1 MAANCRVLVMAAG
14 TGGHVFP
21 ALSIARCLQRKGAEV
36 HWLATQSGM
45 ENELLQD
52 ASFPLHRITVSG
64 LRGSGMQRKLIA
76 PLMLIRALLQSM
88 RVIRSVRPDC
98 ILGMGGFVC
107 GPAGLGAKM
116 LGVPILIHEQNAVA
130 GLTNRI
136 LHKLSRKTF
145 AAFPNTFPLQAK
157 VEVTGNPVRSE
168 IEKLHSEPRAEF
180 DRFRALRI
188 LVLGGSQGALAI
200 NNVIPEVFVNWEG
213 EKPEIWHQTGAKSL
227 GATKEL
233 YESLDA
239 TESGRKCRVVAFID
253 DMTEA
258 YRWADLVICRSGA
271 STVSELAVAGL
282 PAVLVPYPYHKD
294 QQQLHNAN
302 WLVSAGAGLLVEQE
316 NFCSRN
322 LMPMLLAMDNDRSML
337 IEMRNKAR
345 SLAKVNAAE
354 HIADECLEYT
364 HED

>member
-1 MAANCRVLVMAAG
+1 MAAG

-21 ALSIARCLQRKGAEV
+21 ALSIARSLQSKGAEV

-52 ASFPLHRITVSG
+52 APFALHRITVSG
-64 LRGSGMQRKLIA
+64 LRGSGVRRKLLA
-76 PLMLIRALLQSM
+76 PLMLTRALLQSM
-88 RVIRSVRPDC
+88 QVIRSVRPDC

-107 GPAGLGAKM
+107 GPAGLGAKL
-116 LGVPILIHEQNAVA
+116 LGIPVLIHEQNAVA

-136 LHKLSRKTF
+136 LHKISRKTF
-145 AAFPNTFPLQAK
+145 AAFPNTFPLQSK
-157 VEVTGNPVRSE
+157 VEVTGNPVRAE
-168 IEKLHSEPRAEF
+168 IEQLHSETRAEF
-180 DRFRALRI
+180 DRFRPMRI

-227 GATKEL
+227 AATKEL

-239 TESGRKCRVVAFID
+239 EESGRKCRVVAFIG

-282 PAVLVPYPYHKD
+282 PAVLVPYPHHKD

-302 WLVSAGAGLLVEQE
+302 WLVSAGAGRLLEQKD
-316 NFCSRN
+316 FCSRN
-322 LMPMLLAMDNDRSML
+322 LMPMLQAMDGDRSML
-337 IEMRNKAR
+337 VEMRENAR
-345 SLAKVNAAE
+345 DLAKLNAAE
-354 HIADECLEYT
+354 HIADACLEYS
-364 HED
+364 HAE

>member
-21 ALSIARCLQRKGAEV
+21 ALSIARSLQKKGAEV

-45 ENELLQD
+45 ENELLRD
-52 ASFPLHRITVSG
+52 ASFPLHRISVSG
-64 LRGSGMQRKLIA
+64 LRGSGLRRKLMA
-76 PLMLIRALLQSM
+76 PLMLFRALVQSM
-88 RVIRSVRPDC
+88 RVIKSVRPDC

-116 LGVPILIHEQNAVA
+116 LGVPLLIHEQNAVA
-130 GLTNRI
+130 GLTNKI

-145 AAFPNTFPLQAK
+145 AAFPNTFPLQPK

-168 IEKLHSEPRAEF
+168 IEQLHSEPRAEF

-213 EKPEIWHQTGAKSL
+213 EKPEIWHQTGARSL
-227 GATKEL
+227 DATKEL
-233 YESLDA
+233 YESLAA
-239 TESGRKCRVVAFID
+239 TESSRNFRVVAFIE

-282 PAVLVPYPYHKD
+282 PAVLVPYPHHKD

-316 NFCSRN
+316 SFCSRN
-322 LMPMLLAMDNDRSML
+322 LMPMLQAMDNDRSIL
-337 IEMRNKAR
+337 AEMRDKAR

-354 HIADECLEYT
+354 HIADECLEFS
-364 HED
+364 HEG

>member
-21 ALSIARCLQRKGAEV
+21 ALSIARSLQSKGAEV

-45 ENELLQD
+45 ENDLLQE
-52 ASFPLHRITVSG
+52 ASFPLHRISVSG
-64 LRGSGMQRKLIA
+64 LRGSGLRRKLMA
-76 PLMLIRALLQSM
+76 PLMLFRALIQSM
-88 RVIRSVRPDC
+88 RVIRAVRPDC

-107 GPAGLGAKM
+107 GPAGLGAKL
-116 LGVPILIHEQNAVA
+116 LGVPVLIHEQNAVA
-130 GLTNRI
+130 GLTNKL
-136 LHKLSRKTF
+136 LHKLSSRTF
-145 AAFPNTFPLQAK
+145 AAFPNTFPLQSK

-168 IEKLHSEPRAEF
+168 IEQLHSEPRAEF

-200 NNVIPEVFVNWEG
+200 NSVIPEVFVNWEG
-213 EKPEIWHQTGAKSL
+213 EKPEIWHQTGAKGL
-227 GATKEL
+227 NATREL

-239 TESGRKCRVVAFID
+239 KESGRKCRVVAFIN

-271 STVSELAVAGL
+271 STVSELAVVGL

-302 WLVSAGAGLLVEQE
+302 WLVTAGAGLLVEQD
-316 NFCSRN
+316 NFCSRE
-322 LMPMLLAMDNDRSML
+322 LMPMLQAMNSDRSRL
-337 IEMRNKAR
+337 IEMRENAK
-345 SLAKVNAAE
+345 SLARMNAAE
-354 HIADECLEYT
+354 HIADKCLEYS
-364 HED
+364 HAS